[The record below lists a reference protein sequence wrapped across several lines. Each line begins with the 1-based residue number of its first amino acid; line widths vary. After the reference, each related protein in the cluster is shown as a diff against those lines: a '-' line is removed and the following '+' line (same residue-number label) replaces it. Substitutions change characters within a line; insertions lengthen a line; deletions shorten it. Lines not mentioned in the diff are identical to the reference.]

1 MKIAVVGAGGVGGV
15 FGARL
20 AAAGHE
26 VTIVARGAHLE
37 AIRSGG
43 LRVTG
48 GPRDLHVR
56 PALSTDRPEEIGGA
70 DVVLFAVK
78 QWDLERAAA
87 AARPLV
93 GSGTTVVPLQNGI
106 DARERLGAV
115 LGLDPV
121 IGGTAFINAFIAE
134 PGAIEQ
140 RTPFNRLVFGEWDG
154 RISARVEALAA
165 ACEPADIEAVA
176 SPNIELDIWKKF
188 IFLVAV
194 SSVNAVV
201 RGNNAVVRRCPETEA
216 LIGICASEAAA
227 IGRARGVPLDA
238 DAGEQAAG
246 LAATFGDDGIAS
258 MAADL
263 IKGGRLE
270 LPWLAGK
277 AVALARET
285 GVPAPVLE
293 TIHAALLP
301 WQDGAAATLTPQ
313 RPGP

>member
-26 VTIVARGAHLE
+26 VAIVARGAHLE

-43 LRVTG
+43 LRVNG

-56 PALSTDRPEEIGGA
+56 PAFATDRPGDIGAA
-70 DVVLFAVK
+70 DFVLIAVK
-78 QWDLERAAA
+78 QWDLDDAGQ

-93 GSGTTVVPLQNGI
+93 GPDTTVVPLQNGI
-106 DARERLGAV
+106 DARERLGAIV
-115 LGLDPV
+115 GLDRV
-121 IGGTAFINAFIAE
+121 IGGTAFINAFISE
-134 PGAIEQ
+134 PGSIEQ

-154 RISARVEALAA
+154 RASPRVEALAA
-165 ACEPADIEAVA
+165 ACESTDIEAVA
-176 SPNIELDIWKKF
+176 SPNIELDVWKKF
-188 IFLVAV
+188 VFLVAV

-201 RGNNAVVRRCPETEA
+201 RGNNGVVRRCPETEA
-216 LIGICASEAAA
+216 LIGVCASEVAA
-227 IGRARGVPLDA
+227 IGRAQGVPLDA
-238 DAGEQAAG
+238 DEGEQAAR
-246 LAATFGDDGIAS
+246 LSDSFGDDGIAS

-263 IKGGRLE
+263 IRGTRLE

-277 AVALARET
+277 AVTLARET
-285 GVPAPVLE
+285 GVAAPALE

-301 WQDGAAATLTPQ
+301 WQDGAAAVA
-313 RPGP
+313 G

>member
-26 VTIVARGAHLE
+26 VSFVARGAHLE

-43 LRVTG
+43 LRVSG

-56 PALSTDRPEEIGGA
+56 PSLATDRPAEIGVA

-78 QWDLERAAA
+78 QWDLDSVAA

-115 LGLDPV
+115 FGLDPV

-134 PGAIEQ
+134 PGSIEQ

-154 RISARVEALAA
+154 GLSRRVEALAA
-165 ACEPADIEAVA
+165 ACEPTDVEAVA
-176 SPNIELDIWKKF
+176 SPNIELDVWKKF
-188 IFLVAV
+188 VFLVAV

-201 RGNNAVVRRCPETEA
+201 RGNNGVVRRYPETEA
-216 LIGICASEAAA
+216 LIGICASEVAA
-227 IGRARGVPLDA
+227 IGRAQGVPLDA
-238 DAGEQAAG
+238 DEGEQAAR
-246 LAATFGDDGIAS
+246 LSTSFGDDGIAS

-263 IKGGRLE
+263 MKGTRLE

-277 AVALARET
+277 AVALARDT
-285 GVPAPVLE
+285 GVAAPALE

-301 WQDGAAATLTPQ
+301 WQDGAAA
-313 RPGP
+313 PGG

>member
-20 AAAGHE
+20 AAAGHD
-26 VTIVARGAHLE
+26 VSFVARGAHLE
-37 AIRSGG
+37 AIRSDG
-43 LRVTG
+43 LHVTG
-48 GPRDLHVR
+48 GPRDLHIR
-56 PALSTDRPEEIGGA
+56 PSLATDRPAEIGVA

-78 QWDLERAAA
+78 QWDLDSAAA

-93 GSGTTVVPLQNGI
+93 GPGTTVVPLQNGI

-121 IGGTAFINAFIAE
+121 IGGTAFINAFIGA
-134 PGAIEQ
+134 PGSIEQ

-154 RISARVEALAA
+154 RPSPRVEALAA
-165 ACEPADIEAVA
+165 ACEPTDIEAVA
-176 SPNIELDIWKKF
+176 SPNIERDVWKKF
-188 IFLVAV
+188 VFLVAV

-216 LIGICASEAAA
+216 LIGICAAEIAA

-238 DAGEQAAG
+238 DEGEQAARLSG
-246 LAATFGDDGIAS
+246 SFGGDGIAS

-263 IKGGRLE
+263 MKGSRLE

-285 GVPAPVLE
+285 GVAAPALQ

-301 WQDGAAATLTPQ
+301 WQDGAAALA
-313 RPGP
+313 G

>member
-26 VTIVARGAHLE
+26 VAIVARGAHLE
-37 AIRSGG
+37 AIRSDG
-43 LRVTG
+43 LHVTG

-56 PALSTDRPEEIGGA
+56 PSLATDRPAEIGVA

-78 QWDLERAAA
+78 QWDLDSAAA

-93 GSGTTVVPLQNGI
+93 GPETTVVPLQNGI

-121 IGGTAFINAFIAE
+121 IGGTAFINAFIGA
-134 PGAIEQ
+134 PGSIEQ

-154 RISARVEALAA
+154 RPSPRVEALAA
-165 ACEPADIEAVA
+165 ACEPTDIEAVA
-176 SPNIELDIWKKF
+176 SPNIERDVWKKF
-188 IFLVAV
+188 VFLVAV

-216 LIGICASEAAA
+216 LIGICAAEVAA

-238 DAGEQAAG
+238 DEGEQAAR
-246 LAATFGDDGIAS
+246 LSRSFGGDGIAS

-263 IKGGRLE
+263 MKGSRLE

-285 GVPAPVLE
+285 GVAAPALQ

-301 WQDGAAATLTPQ
+301 WQDGAAAVA
-313 RPGP
+313 G

>member
-26 VTIVARGAHLE
+26 VGLVARGAHLE

-48 GPRDLHVR
+48 GPRDLHVQ
-56 PALSTDRPEEIGGA
+56 PAFATDRPGDIGAA
-70 DVVLFAVK
+70 DFVLVAVK
-78 QWDLERAAA
+78 QWDLEGAGE

-93 GSGTTVVPLQNGI
+93 GPDTTVVPLQNGI
-106 DARERLGAV
+106 DAHERLGAI
-115 LGLDPV
+115 LGPDRV
-121 IGGTAFINAFIAE
+121 IGGTAFINAFIGE
-134 PGAIEQ
+134 PGSIEQ
-140 RTPFNRLVFGEWDG
+140 HTPFNRLVFGEWDG
-154 RISARVEALAA
+154 RSSARVEALAA
-165 ACEPADIEAVA
+165 ACAPADIEAVA
-176 SPNIELDIWKKF
+176 SPNIERDIWKKF
-188 IFLVAV
+188 VFLVAV

-201 RGNNAVVRRCPETEA
+201 RGNNGVVRRCPETEA
-216 LIGICASEAAA
+216 LIGICAAEVAAV
-227 IGRARGVPLDA
+227 GRARGVPLDA
-238 DAGEQAAG
+238 DEGEQAARLSG
-246 LAATFGDDGIAS
+246 SFGDDGIAS

-263 IKGGRLE
+263 MKGGRLE

-285 GVPAPVLE
+285 GIPAPALE

-301 WQDGAAATLTPQ
+301 WQDGAEAVA
-313 RPGP
+313 G

>member
-26 VTIVARGAHLE
+26 VGLVARGAHLE
-37 AIRSGG
+37 AIRSDG

-56 PALSTDRPEEIGGA
+56 PAFATDRPEDIGAA

-78 QWDLERAAA
+78 QWDLESAGA

-93 GSGTTVVPLQNGI
+93 GPDTMVVPLQNGI
-106 DARERLGAV
+106 DARERLGTI
-115 LGLDPV
+115 LGPDRV
-121 IGGTAFINAFIAE
+121 VGGTAFINAFISG
-134 PGAIEQ
+134 PGGIEQ
-140 RTPFNRLVFGEWDG
+140 HTPFNRLVFGEWDG
-154 RISARVEALAA
+154 RPSARIDALAA
-165 ACEPADIEAVA
+165 ACGPADIEAVA

-188 IFLVAV
+188 VFLVAV

-201 RGNNAVVRRCPETEA
+201 RGNNGVVRRCPETEA
-216 LIGICASEAAA
+216 LIGICAAEVAA
-227 IGRARGVPLDA
+227 IGRARGVPLDG
-238 DAGEQAAG
+238 DAGEQAAR
-246 LAATFGDDGIAS
+246 LSASFGDDGIAS

-263 IKGGRLE
+263 MKGGRLE

-285 GVPAPVLE
+285 GVPAPVLG

-301 WQDGAAATLTPQ
+301 WQEG
-313 RPGP
+313 G

>member
-26 VTIVARGAHLE
+26 VGLVARGAHLE
-37 AIRSGG
+37 AIRSRG

-56 PALSTDRPEEIGGA
+56 PAFATDRPAEIGVA
-70 DVVLFAVK
+70 DAVLFAVK
-78 QWDLERAAA
+78 QWDLDDAVGAAA
-87 AARPLV
+87 PLV
-93 GSGTTVVPLQNGI
+93 GPGTTVVPLQNGI
-106 DARERLGAV
+106 DARERLGAI
-115 LGLDPV
+115 LGPDRV

-154 RISARVEALAA
+154 QSSARVEALAA

-176 SPNIELDIWKKF
+176 SPNIELDVWKKF
-188 IFLVAV
+188 VFLVAV

-201 RGNNAVVRRCPETEA
+201 RGNNGVVRRCPETEA
-216 LIGICASEAAA
+216 LIGICAAEVAA
-227 IGRARGVPLDA
+227 IGRAQGVPLDA
-238 DAGEQAAG
+238 DEGERAAR
-246 LAATFGDDGIAS
+246 LSASFGDDGIAS

-263 IKGGRLE
+263 IRGTRLE

-285 GVPAPVLE
+285 GIAAPALE

-301 WQDGAAATLTPQ
+301 WQDGAAAVA
-313 RPGP
+313 G

>member
-26 VTIVARGAHLE
+26 VGLVARGAHLE

-48 GPRDLHVR
+48 GPRNLHVQ
-56 PALSTDRPEEIGGA
+56 PALATDRPGDIGAA

-78 QWDLERAAA
+78 QWDLESAAA

-93 GSGTTVVPLQNGI
+93 GPGTAVVPLQNGI
-106 DARERLGAV
+106 DARDRLGAI
-115 LGLDPV
+115 LGLDNV
-121 IGGTAFINAFIAE
+121 IGGTAFVNAFISE
-134 PGAIEQ
+134 PGSIEQ
-140 RTPFNRLVFGEWDG
+140 HTPFNRLVFGEWDG
-154 RISARVEALAA
+154 HPSSRVEALAA
-165 ACEPADIEAVA
+165 ACGPAEIEAVA
-176 SPNIELDIWKKF
+176 SANIELDVWKKF
-188 IFLVAV
+188 VFLVAV
-194 SSVNAVV
+194 SSVNAAV
-201 RGNNAVVRRCPETEA
+201 RGNNGVVRRCPETEA
-216 LIGICASEAAA
+216 LIGICAAEVAA
-227 IGRARGVPLDA
+227 IGRARGVPLDD
-238 DAGEQAAG
+238 DAGEQAAR
-246 LAATFGDDGIAS
+246 LSASFGDDGIAS

-263 IKGGRLE
+263 MKGSRLE

-285 GVPAPVLE
+285 GVPAPALE

-301 WQDGAAATLTPQ
+301 WQDG
-313 RPGP
+313 G